1 MDDNFPFIGVSDDY
15 VIDIKPEL
23 PPLEELAWDFNK
35 DDYIIDDSTGEFKI
49 VKGKEALMVWIYM
62 AIKTTRYEHE
72 IYSWGYGTSLI
83 DLIGQKFTKGLT
95 ESEAFRYVKE
105 ALLVSPYILDVR
117 NNGVKFNGDTVE
129 ISIIVESVYGEVS
142 VNVRE

>member
-1 MDDNFPFIGVSDDY
+1 MDDKFPFIGVAEDY
-15 VIDIKPEL
+15 AIDVKPEL

-35 DDYIIDDSTGEFKI
+35 DDYLLDDSTGEFKI

>member
-1 MDDNFPFIGVSDDY
+1 MADNFPFVGSPSDY
-15 VIDIKPEL
+15 AVEIKPEL
-23 PPLEELAWDFNK
+23 PLLKEIAWDFSK
-35 DDYIIDDSTGEFKI
+35 DDYVVDENTGDFK
-49 VKGKEALMVWIYM
+49 VLEGKDALMVWIYM

-105 ALLVSPYILDVR
+105 ALLVSPYILGVKNNDVR
-117 NNGVKFNGDTVE
+117 FNGDTVE
-129 ISIIVESVYGEVS
+129 INIIVESVYGEVS

>member
-1 MDDNFPFIGVSDDY
+1 MSENFPFIGVEEDY
-15 VIDIKPEL
+15 AIDIKPEL

-35 DDYIIDDSTGEFKI
+35 DDYILDETTGDFKI

-95 ESEAFRYVKE
+95 ESEAFRYVND
-105 ALLVSPYILDVR
+105 ALIVSPYILSVR
-117 NNGVKFNGDTVE
+117 NNGVKFDGDTVE

>member
-1 MDDNFPFIGVSDDY
+1 MDYKFPFIGVAEDY
-15 VIDIKPEL
+15 AIDVKPEL

-35 DDYIIDDSTGEFKI
+35 NDYIIEDSTGEFKI

-62 AIKTTRYEHE
+62 VIKTTRYEHE